1 MSVIKQNPLRAG
13 RQFVVG
19 GLAAVNALVVNALLV
34 GALTLGAASG
44 AFAQSAA
51 ELRALENELDT
62 LSERI
67 ERLQDLSEV
76 EIVQRA
82 YGYYVDKSLWY
93 DLADLWT
100 EDGTLEIGGRGV
112 FLGKERVFEYMS
124 VGLGPV
130 GPRRN
135 LLVDHQQFQPIVTIN
150 PDGKTAELRAIAFV
164 MSNGGWGHNYYE
176 NDYVKEDGVWKMAAL
191 HGPFN
196 MYSGYDIGWLDNTT
210 LNTFPEK
217 FAPPPDLPPT
227 VIYLTFPN
235 YYVEPFHYPNPVT
248 GAPMPPPDRA
258 AGGAAF
264 GRYRE

>member
-1 MSVIKQNPLRAG
+1 M
-13 RQFVVG
+13 
-19 GLAAVNALVVNALLV
+19 NAINAS
-34 GALTLGAASG
+34 TWIRP
-44 AFAQSAA
+44 AFATLFFFASAGA
-51 ELRALENELDT
+51 IAQTDKELKALEIELEALGD
-62 LSERI
+62 RI
-67 ERLQDLSEV
+67 GQLEDLSEV
-76 EIVQRA
+76 ENLQRA

-112 FLGKERVFEYMS
+112 FLGKDRVFEYMS
-124 VGLGPV
+124 VGLGAV
-130 GPRRN
+130 GPKPG
-135 LLVDHQQFQPIVTIN
+135 LLYDHQQFQPIVTIN
-150 PDGKTAELRAIAFV
+150 PDGRTAEARAIAFV
-164 MSNGGWGHNYYE
+164 TSSGGWGHNYYE
-176 NDYVKEDGVWKMAAL
+176 NDYVKEDGVWKFASL

-217 FAPPPDLPPT
+217 FPPPPDLPPT

-248 GAPMPPPDRA
+248 GDPMPAPDPA

>member
-1 MSVIKQNPLRAG
+1 MTTINVAARSVAG
-13 RQFVVG
+13 QLG
-19 GLAAVNALVVNALLV
+19 LWLAAATLA
-34 GALTLGAASG
+34 LGAASG
-44 AFAQSAA
+44 ARAQSASEIKQLEI
-51 ELRALENELDT
+51 ELAALSD
-62 LSERI
+62 RI

-112 FLGKERVFEYMS
+112 FLGRDRVFEYMN
-124 VGLGPV
+124 VGLGAI
-130 GPRRN
+130 GPKPGV
-135 LLVDHQQFQPIVTIN
+135 LVDHQQFQPIVTIN
-150 PDGKTAELRAIAFV
+150 PDGKTAEMRAIAFV
-164 MSNGGWGHNYYE
+164 MSGGGWGHVYYE
-176 NDYVKEDGVWKMAAL
+176 NDYVKENGVWKMAKL

-196 MYSGYDIGWLDNTT
+196 MYSGYDIGWLNNTT

-217 FAPPPDLPPT
+217 FPPPPDLPPT

-248 GAPMPPPDRA
+248 GEPMPPPDRA

-264 GRYRE
+264 GSYED

>member
-1 MSVIKQNPLRAG
+1 MTTNSVAARSVAG
-13 RQFVVG
+13 QLG
-19 GLAAVNALVVNALLV
+19 LWLAAGTLM
-34 GALTLGAASG
+34 LGAASG
-44 AFAQSAA
+44 ARAQSAS
-51 ELRALENELDT
+51 ELKPLEIELAALSD
-62 LSERI
+62 RI

-112 FLGKERVFEYMS
+112 FLGRDRVFEYMN
-124 VGLGPV
+124 VGLGAI
-130 GPRRN
+130 GPKPGV
-135 LLVDHQQFQPIVTIN
+135 LVDHQQFQPIVTIN

-164 MSNGGWGHNYYE
+164 MSGGGWGHNYYE
-176 NDYVKEDGVWKMAAL
+176 NDYVKENGVWKMAKL

-196 MYSGYDIGWLDNTT
+196 MYSGYDIGWLNNTT

-217 FAPPPDLPPT
+217 FPPPPDLPPT

-248 GAPMPPPDRA
+248 GEPMPPPDRA

-264 GRYRE
+264 GSYED

>member
-1 MSVIKQNPLRAG
+1 MPLNEKFLRQAILVAVAMS
-13 RQFVVG
+13 
-19 GLAAVNALVVNALLV
+19 AL
-34 GALTLGAASG
+34 
-44 AFAQSAA
+44 QSAA
-51 ELRALENELDT
+51 QAQSDKELAALENELMA

-67 ERLQDLSEV
+67 ERLEDLSEV
-76 EIVQRA
+76 ENLQRS

-112 FLGKERVFEYMS
+112 FLGKDRVFEYMS
-124 VGLGPV
+124 VGLGAV
-130 GPRRN
+130 GPKPG
-135 LLVDHQQFQPIVTIN
+135 LLYDHQQFQPIVTIH
-150 PDGKTAELRAIAFV
+150 PDGKTAEARAIAFV
-164 MSNGGWGHNYYE
+164 TSGGGWGHNYYE
-176 NDYVKEDGVWKMAAL
+176 NDYVKEDGIWKFKSL

-217 FAPPPDLPPT
+217 FPPPPDLPPT

-248 GAPMPPPDRA
+248 GEPMPDPDPA

-264 GRYRE
+264 GSYKE